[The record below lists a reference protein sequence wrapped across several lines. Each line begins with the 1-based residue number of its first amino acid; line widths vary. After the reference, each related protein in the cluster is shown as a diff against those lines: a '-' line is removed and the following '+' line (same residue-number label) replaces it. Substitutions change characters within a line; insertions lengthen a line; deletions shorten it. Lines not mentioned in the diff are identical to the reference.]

1 MKVLYDFLSENQ
13 LEIEDIDIQLHVYTY
28 PMTKDFLAYC
38 KENQY
43 VFKDIVANGPPEE
56 FAHYDFTYNDID
68 SMEYVT
74 NCTEETGFSVG
85 TCAAAGFNF
94 SIFAEKYLDDESIIT
109 YDNIAFK
116 GAIVLP
122 VFDFYYKTEKIT
134 GMQIG
139 VFHCRDYEEEDGII
153 SFTCLD
159 NMYKLDKKAKKIAD
173 YVNVPLKSKEL
184 LRIILEDI
192 LNLAIDSLGESDVKH
207 FQVNKVTHLKK
218 ITYRTI
224 ASYAL
229 ELIAGYGFFNAYG
242 EFHVDTFRASK
253 EPIGTISYD
262 DVAEYKK
269 TGEGIKING
278 YSIQYEERGVAS
290 FYYPAGEDEEI
301 ENPIPLTIDNP
312 LLYGKKQ
319 ENIDIV
325 GERMDKR
332 MYGFTFT
339 PYEVTT
345 FIPDFRI
352 QAGDFVNVED
362 KNGEIHKILVSQLTL
377 SDNLEMEIVSAFDVQ
392 EQESSFDSE
401 VNEAIQRNEGIDDV
415 ILDTD
420 DEEVIEIDEVQI
432 AITGKEFN
440 TILKQLVN
448 TSASYTTMDT
458 SIYGISLT
466 DEEPVGSY
474 GKIDTVEGVPIKAYL
489 TTEQITCNDGV
500 VLTDKYVVNLYTP
513 ASKIYLPSDSSYMF
527 YGFKKVWSLDVSYLD
542 ASTATNCAYMFS
554 CLGYNWR
561 DNSDGGWSFSHLI
574 LGDKFNTSNVTNMN
588 YMFYRIGCDWS
599 DNPNESYIDFGAL
612 SIENLENSDYWIG
625 CGAYG
630 NISSLYYIYAKN
642 QNVLDLVQS
651 WINNGRL
658 RVKRGMI
665 IKE

>member
-1 MKVLYDFLSENQ
+1 MEELYNYLAENK

-28 PMTKDFLAYC
+28 PMTKEFLAYC
-38 KENQY
+38 KENNY
-43 VFKDIVANGPPEE
+43 VFKDIVTNGPPEG
-56 FAHYDFTYNDID
+56 FVHYDFTYSDID
-68 SMEYVT
+68 SMEYVS

-116 GAIVLP
+116 GAIALP
-122 VFDFYYKTEKIT
+122 VFDFYYKSEKIA

-139 VFHCRDYEEEDGII
+139 VFHCREYEEEDGMIN
-153 SFTCLD
+153 FVCLD

-173 YVNVPLKSKEL
+173 YVEVPLKSKEL
-184 LRIILEDI
+184 LKIIFEDI
-192 LNLAIDSLGESDVKH
+192 IGLTIESLGESDVKH

-218 ITYRTI
+218 LTYRTI
-224 ASYAL
+224 VSYAI
-229 ELIAGYGFFNAYG
+229 EMIAGYGYFNAYG
-242 EFHVDTFRASK
+242 EFRVNTFRASK
-253 EPIGTISYD
+253 KPALTISYD
-262 DVAEYKK
+262 DTAECKK

-278 YSIQYEERGVAS
+278 YSIQYEERAVAS
-290 FYYPAGEDEEI
+290 FYWPADEAEI
-301 ENPIPLTIDNP
+301 ENPIPLTVDNP

-339 PYEVTT
+339 PYEITT

-362 KNGEIHKILVSQLTL
+362 KNGEIHKILVSQLTYR
-377 SDNLEMEIVSAFDVQ
+377 DNLEMEIISAFDSQ

-415 ILDTD
+415 VLDTD
-420 DEEVIEIDEVQI
+420 NEEVDTDEVQI
-432 AITGKEFN
+432 TITGKEFN
-440 TILKQLVN
+440 TALKQLVN

-466 DEEPVGSY
+466 DEEPTDSY
-474 GKIDTVEGVPIKAYL
+474 VEISTTGAPIKAYL
-489 TTEQITCNDGV
+489 SKGQITANDGV
-500 VLTDKYVVNLYTP
+500 ILTDKYIVNLYTT
-513 ASKIYLPSDSSYMF
+513 ASKILMPTDSSYMF
-527 YGFKKVWSLDVSYLD
+527 YGFKKIWSLDVSFLD
-542 ASTATNCAYMFS
+542 ASSAINCAYMFY
-554 CLGYNWR
+554 CLGYSDR
-561 DNSDGGWSFSHLI
+561 TVAGGDGGWSFSYLI
-574 LGDKFNTSNVTNMN
+574 LGDSFNTSNVTNMD

-642 QNVLDLVQS
+642 QNVLDLVQT

-658 RVKRGMI
+658 RLKEGMF